1 MKFEENTQLA
11 LILAILPWAIA
22 YILYKYSLITAE
34 ITVIM
39 LFLVLSFLCFS
50 FKKFAVGLKYIL
62 DRIGAF
68 LGKYIAV
75 IVLTVIYILA
85 VLPTGILMKTVKRD
99 RLRLKKRNIDTYW
112 TDCGEQQKNY
122 EYQF

>member
-1 MKFEENTQLA
+1 MKFEENTKLA
-11 LILAILPWAIA
+11 LTFAIIPWAIA
-22 YILYKYSLITAE
+22 YILYKNSLITAE

-50 FKKFAVGLKYIL
+50 FKKFAEGLKYIL
-62 DRIGAF
+62 DRIGEF
-68 LGKYIAV
+68 LGKYIA
-75 IVLTVIYILA
+75 IMVLFVIYIFA
-85 VLPTGILMKTVKRD
+85 ISPTGILMKIVKRD
-99 RLRLKKRNIDTYW
+99 RLRLKKPNINTYW